1 MRVTK
6 ADIMFGLQR
15 LLEVYPRAK
24 HLPDDPAKLTEIYHR
39 ELDDLD
45 VEIFRTAVSAYCK
58 SDARYF
64 PKPGELRALGQ
75 RVHRADLGADKLTAQ
90 ERWEREWPE
99 APLNRPLPCP
109 TCGAVDGASVDAPIP
124 TKRRFVPHDAA
135 KHQAAGV
142 GFVGLSSE
150 QLTKVP
156 A

>member
-45 VEIFRTAVSAYCK
+45 VDVFRAGVNAYCK

-64 PKPGELRALGQ
+64 PKPGELRACGQ
-75 RVHRADLGADKLTAQ
+75 RIAKPEGDPEDAMT
-90 ERWEREWPE
+90 RWEREWPE
-99 APLNRPLPCP
+99 RGAKDPLPCP
-109 TCGAVDGASVDAPIP
+109 VCGAVDTWADSSPFKGQ
-124 TKRRFVPHDAA
+124 RRFVPHDPA
-135 KHQAAGV
+135 KHQAAGIAFI
-142 GFVGLSSE
+142 GRSTADLLGAA
-150 QLTKVP
+150 P